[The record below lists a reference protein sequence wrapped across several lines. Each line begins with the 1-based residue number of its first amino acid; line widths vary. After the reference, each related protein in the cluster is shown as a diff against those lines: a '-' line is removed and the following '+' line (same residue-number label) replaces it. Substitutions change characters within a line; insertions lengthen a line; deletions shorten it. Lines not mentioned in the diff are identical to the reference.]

1 MVTCSEDIP
10 QNKERAGG
18 DGEYKQEAILQTTRL
33 AMFSPCSPSL
43 LEGHARPTT
52 RPHHQCC
59 CLPAPPRRFTFISPE
74 SESRQAPLTHTSRQW
89 TVQINGRP
97 VGTDRQPPWRALSSR
112 GVGHSVGQARG
123 PRGPR
128 RNLKMS
134 RGGLRRRTNDATMGR
149 RNCGRYGD
157 WDFFRLIFRPRLDF
171 TTALAVIIHRDGR
184 RRSLSWVN

>member
-1 MVTCSEDIP
+1 MCVFLGQRCWSVDVGVYVVAFGASMVTCSEDIP
-10 QNKERAGG
+10 QNKERSGG

-74 SESRQAPLTHTSRQW
+74 SKSRQAPLTHTSRQW

-97 VGTDRQPPWRALSSR
+97 VGTDRQPPWRALSAPGGSVIQSARLAGLAGLAGTSR
-112 GVGHSVGQARG
+112 CPAGDCG
-123 PRGPR
+123 
-128 RNLKMS
+128 
-134 RGGLRRRTNDATMGR
+134 GGLTM
-149 RNCGRYGD
+149 
-157 WDFFRLIFRPRLDF
+157 PRWGGEIAGGMEIGISFD
-171 TTALAVIIHRDGR
+171 
-184 RRSLSWVN
+184 